1 MDSMKSQ
8 IEQLLRDF
16 WRDRAIALGELPGS
30 TEDLGAPLDSMTT
43 IEAIMEIDT
52 LLDCKLPV
60 EKIIRQGGYESE
72 EDFVSEVTTRV
83 LQVVAENTP

>member
-16 WRDRAIALGELPGS
+16 WRDRAIALGDLLGS

-52 LLDCKLPV
+52 LLDRKLPV